1 MNLKRIAL
9 ETQVSRRRLT
19 GLGLLR
25 AVAARQDG
33 VVVDTLGL
41 TLLLRGEAVASA
53 LAATVSEG
61 PADALV
67 WVIVPLA
74 ESLATRAGIYWQVAD
89 I

>member
-1 MNLKRIAL
+1 M
-9 ETQVSRRRLT
+9 SRSRLT
-19 GLGLLR
+19 GLGLLGV
-25 AVAARQDG
+25 VAAGQDG

-41 TLLLRGEAVASA
+41 TLLLCGEAVAIA

-67 WVIVPLA
+67 RVIVPLA
-74 ESLATRAGIYWQVAD
+74 ESLTTRAGIYWQVAE